1 MEKLQGK
8 VALVSGGAQGLG
20 QQICYQL
27 AEAGAMV
34 IAGDIQEEKA
44 AGTVKTITDKGGKA
58 VAMRLDVSSEESV
71 KTTIEKIKNEYGSLN
86 ILVNNAG
93 IDFTKSIMEL
103 SVSEWDAA
111 FSVNLRGPFLMSKYG
126 MVVMSEQKS
135 GNIINIV
142 STASLRA
149 WTEASVYHASKWG
162 LRGFSHALFTEARK
176 VNVKVTAII
185 AGGMSTPFLLDRF
198 PDIPPQNLQDPKNVA
213 TKIRYIIEDD
223 TDTVVPEIL
232 ILPLME
238 TSWP

>member
-1 MEKLQGK
+1 
-8 VALVSGGAQGLG
+8 
-20 QQICYQL
+20 
-27 AEAGAMV
+27 
-34 IAGDIQEEKA
+34 
-44 AGTVKTITDKGGKA
+44 KA

-71 KTTIEKIKNEYGSLN
+71 KTTIEKIKSEYGSLD

-111 FSVNLRGPFLMSKYG
+111 FSVNLRGPFLMSKYA
-126 MVVMSEQKS
+126 MEVMSPQKS

>member
-1 MEKLQGK
+1 
-8 VALVSGGAQGLG
+8 
-20 QQICYQL
+20 
-27 AEAGAMV
+27 
-34 IAGDIQEEKA
+34 
-44 AGTVKTITDKGGKA
+44 
-58 VAMRLDVSSEESV
+58 
-71 KTTIEKIKNEYGSLN
+71 
-86 ILVNNAG
+86 
-93 IDFTKSIMEL
+93 
-103 SVSEWDAA
+103 
-111 FSVNLRGPFLMSKYG
+111 MSKYA
-126 MVVMSEQKS
+126 MAVMSEQKS